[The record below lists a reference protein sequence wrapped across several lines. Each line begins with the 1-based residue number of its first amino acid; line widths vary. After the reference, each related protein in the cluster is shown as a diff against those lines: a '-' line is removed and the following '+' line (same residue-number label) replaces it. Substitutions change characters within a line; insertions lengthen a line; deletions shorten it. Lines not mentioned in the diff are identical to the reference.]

1 MLKVNINVDSQL
13 WTDLYH
19 EFPKALDLATQVRD
33 YWGVDV
39 EIIRNAGKAMINVIA
54 LFDTRKFEQL
64 FNEIKTYSKEKRED
78 D

>member
-39 EIIRNAGKAMINVIA
+39 EIIRNAGNAMINVIA

-64 FNEIKTYSKEKRED
+64 SNEIKTYSKEKRED